1 MRNESRIRRVAR
13 LLIEKHG
20 EEALAIAVARAQ
32 QRLAIED
39 YGSAAIW
46 AQVSEAIHVIAPAL
60 KPKTSKK
67 LKRHAEPSLDELIDD
82 PVMEA
87 VTRGDAARR
96 EAVRDTLR
104 RAKRRRRKRVP
115 SAE

>member
-1 MRNESRIRRVAR
+1 MKNESRIRRVAR

-20 EEALAIAVARAQ
+20 EEALAIAVGRAQ

-39 YGSAAIW
+39 YASAVIWARVSAAIH
-46 AQVSEAIHVIAPAL
+46 AIDPGL
-60 KPKTSKK
+60 KPKKP
-67 LKRHAEPSLDELIDD
+67 KRRAEASLDELIDD

-96 EAVRDTLR
+96 DAVRDTLR
-104 RAKRRRRKRVP
+104 RAKRRRSKVMARNK
-115 SAE
+115 